1 MSSHA
6 AATRSGIGSFNETS
20 SCTRQ
25 IRMKA
30 VCRAR
35 GPGPTLIFM
44 AFFSYPAAQSGPG
57 WGFLDSASESQ
68 YSRFKAHCEIKRFAD
83 GERIVQAG
91 DLDRSLW
98 VVLGGDLEV
107 ALPGKTNTVG
117 AGTVFGEVAFFDA
130 APRSADVTARGSVE
144 LLVLTY
150 DAFERLA
157 AAEPELARTL
167 LMDLGRFLA
176 QRLRAAD
183 AT

>member
-1 MSSHA
+1 
-6 AATRSGIGSFNETS
+6 
-20 SCTRQ
+20 
-25 IRMKA
+25 
-30 VCRAR
+30 
-35 GPGPTLIFM
+35 M
-44 AFFSYPAAQSGPG
+44 AFFNYPATQAGPG
-57 WGFLDSASESQ
+57 RGFLDSASESAYAQ
-68 YSRFKAHCEIKRFAD
+68 FKRHCEIRRFAD
-83 GERIVQAG
+83 GQHIVRAG

-107 ALPGKTNTVG
+107 AVPDRPGTHTVG

-130 APRSADVTARGSVE
+130 APRSADVVARGSVE

-167 LMDLGRFLA
+167 LLDLGRFLA

-183 AT
+183 TIAAGTS